1 MKKLYVG
8 NLTYSVEDRDLVEMF
23 SKYGEVISA
32 RVITDRDTGRS
43 KGFAF
48 VEFQTQEQ
56 AQAALELDGKD
67 SGGRNLKVNMAKP
80 QEKDKIAGRLAVL
93 PRWRAVGIS
102 KEF

>member
-1 MKKLYVG
+1 
-8 NLTYSVEDRDLVEMF
+8 MF

-67 SGGRNLKVNMAKP
+67 SALRHLKCNTT
-80 QEKDKIAGRLAVL
+80 LY
-93 PRWRAVGIS
+93 
-102 KEF
+102 

>member
-80 QEKDKIAGRLAVL
+80 QEKRQNS
-93 PRWRAVGIS
+93 W
-102 KEF
+102 

>member
-1 MKKLYVG
+1 
-8 NLTYSVEDRDLVEMF
+8 MF

-80 QEKDKIAGRLAVL
+80 QEKRQSS
-93 PRWRAVGIS
+93 W
-102 KEF
+102 

>member
-1 MKKLYVG
+1 MCR
-8 NLTYSVEDRDLVEMF
+8 NLTYSVEDRDLVER
-23 SKYGEVISA
+23 KYGEVISA

-80 QEKDKIAGRLAVL
+80 QEKRQNS
-93 PRWRAVGIS
+93 W
-102 KEF
+102 

>member
-48 VEFQTQEQ
+48 VDFQTQEQ

-80 QEKDKIAGRLAVL
+80 QEKRQSS
-93 PRWRAVGIS
+93 W
-102 KEF
+102 

>member
-1 MKKLYVG
+1 M
-8 NLTYSVEDRDLVEMF
+8 
-23 SKYGEVISA
+23 ISA

-80 QEKDKIAGRLAVL
+80 QEKRQSS
-93 PRWRAVGIS
+93 W
-102 KEF
+102 

>member
-32 RVITDRDTGRS
+32 KVITDRDTGRS

-48 VEFQTQEQ
+48 VEFETQEQ
-56 AQAALELDGKD
+56 AQAALELDGQD

-80 QEKDKIAGRLAVL
+80 QEKRQSS
-93 PRWRAVGIS
+93 W
-102 KEF
+102 

>member
-1 MKKLYVG
+1 M
-8 NLTYSVEDRDLVEMF
+8 TYSVEDRDLVER
-23 SKYGEVISA
+23 KYGEVISA

-80 QEKDKIAGRLAVL
+80 QEKRQNS
-93 PRWRAVGIS
+93 W
-102 KEF
+102 

>member
-1 MKKLYVG
+1 M
-8 NLTYSVEDRDLVEMF
+8 
-23 SKYGEVISA
+23 ISA

-48 VEFQTQEQ
+48 VDFQTQEQ

-80 QEKDKIAGRLAVL
+80 QEKRQSS
-93 PRWRAVGIS
+93 W
-102 KEF
+102 

>member
-1 MKKLYVG
+1 M
-8 NLTYSVEDRDLVEMF
+8 TYSVEDRDLVEMF

-80 QEKDKIAGRLAVL
+80 QEKRQSS
-93 PRWRAVGIS
+93 W
-102 KEF
+102 

>member
-80 QEKDKIAGRLAVL
+80 QEKRQSS
-93 PRWRAVGIS
+93 W
-102 KEF
+102 

>member
-23 SKYGEVISA
+23 SKYGDVISA
-32 RVITDRDTGRS
+32 KVITDRDTGRS

-56 AQAALELDGKD
+56 AQAALALDGQD

-80 QEKDKIAGRLAVL
+80 QEKRQSS
-93 PRWRAVGIS
+93 W
-102 KEF
+102 

>member
-1 MKKLYVG
+1 
-8 NLTYSVEDRDLVEMF
+8 MF

-80 QEKDKIAGRLAVL
+80 QEKRQNS
-93 PRWRAVGIS
+93 W
-102 KEF
+102 